1 MSSDTDSNAG
11 RARGSAFVPRAQNF
25 LNRIDLNLLTVFSAL
40 LEERSVSRAAAKLH
54 VTQPAISN
62 ALARLRDLIGDPLL
76 IKTKKGMEPTERALE
91 LQAPVRAALEKIYLA
106 VENARPFDP
115 ATSIAEVCIAADE
128 YAAHLF
134 LPAVAQALA
143 QAAPGLTLHVRRAGA
158 PGGADMQAAM
168 RAAAS
173 NHFVLSEPSHDPGQC
188 RGIPLI
194 QDGWKLVARR
204 DHPQITDKLTAEQY
218 AALPSVVPW
227 FENNATISWVDA
239 ALKAQGLTR
248 RVATR
253 IATPSP
259 IVSADSDF
267 VMVVPETM
275 ARIYAEVHGLAVHD
289 LPLDGPRYRTGL
301 YWHRDYD
308 AAPMHVWVRE
318 IMIEVCQRI
327 AAAHAAAE
335 TKQLTRIAQLSR
347 AA

>member
-1 MSSDTDSNAG
+1 MSPDADSNAG
-11 RARGSAFVPRAQNF
+11 REQESAFVPRAQNF

-91 LQAPVRAALEKIYLA
+91 LLGPVRAALEKIYLA

-134 LPAVAQALA
+134 MPAVAQALA
-143 QAAPGLTLHVRRAGA
+143 QAAPGLTLHVRRVGA
-158 PGGADMQAAM
+158 PGEADTHATL

-173 NHFVLSEPSHDPGQC
+173 NHFVLAEPCPDSGQC
-188 RGIPLI
+188 RGVPLI

-204 DHPQITDKLTAEQY
+204 GHPQITGDLTAEQY

-227 FENNATISWVDA
+227 FENNATVSWVDT
-239 ALKAQGLTR
+239 ALAAQGLKR

-259 IVSADSDF
+259 IVSAESDC

-275 ARIYAEVHGLAVHD
+275 ARIYADVHGLAVHD
-289 LPLDGPRYRTGL
+289 LPLKGPPYRTEL

-308 AAPMHVWVRE
+308 DAPMHLWVRE
-318 IMIEVCQRI
+318 IMIGVCQAI
-327 AAAHAAAE
+327 AASHAAAE